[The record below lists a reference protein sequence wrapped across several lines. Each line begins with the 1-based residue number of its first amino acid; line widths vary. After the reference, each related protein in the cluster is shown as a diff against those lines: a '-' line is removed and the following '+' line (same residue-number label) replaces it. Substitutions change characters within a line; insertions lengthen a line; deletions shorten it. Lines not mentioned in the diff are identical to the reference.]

1 MPSRPLLLCV
11 PNRTDAL
18 RGSLDEAEAYCRRS
32 GVPTDV
38 AGEMRL
44 AIEEILANLIAHA
57 WPEGGAHEAEL
68 HLLVSNGE
76 LICEVTDD
84 GLAFDPRFHEAP
96 RLDAGLDDRPIGGLG
111 LVIVRDTADRIEYS
125 RKDDV
130 NRLKL
135 WKSFR
140 F

>member
-1 MPSRPLLLCV
+1 MPSEPLLLRV

-32 GVPTDV
+32 GVPSDV

-57 WPEGGAHEAEL
+57 WPEGGLHEAEL
-68 HLLVSNGE
+68 QLLVADGE
-76 LICEVTDD
+76 LVCEVTDD
-84 GLAFDPRFHEAP
+84 GLAFDPRVHESP
-96 RLDAGLDDRPIGGLG
+96 QLDAGLDARPIGGLG

-125 RKDDV
+125 RQDEV
-130 NRLKL
+130 NHLKL